1 VTLFQYYFLYFLYF
15 KFLPK
20 ISSCVI
26 LNFRSFFHCI
36 VDLSDK
42 NSGGRTTFDMLLGD
56 NQEINDMQCRA
67 RFFGSL
73 HLPRVASNVDYL
85 KYPVQSDEKIYIV
98 FLRTRSILLVVAA
111 LLVNSHLPSN
121 TQPPGRVWEDNNS
134 STTNASNSITPHTAG
149 TSIMDEYLFFILAA

>member
-1 VTLFQYYFLYFLYF
+1 
-15 KFLPK
+15 
-20 ISSCVI
+20 

-85 KYPVQSDEKIYIV
+85 KYPVQIDEKIYIV
-98 FLRTRSILLVVAA
+98 FLRTRNILLVVAA
-111 LLVNSHLPSN
+111 LLVTVTFQATLS
-121 TQPPGRVWEDNNS
+121 PPGGVWEDNYS
-134 STTNASNSITPHTAG
+134 PTTNASNGIAPHTAG
-149 TSIMDEYLFFILAA
+149 TSIMDEYLSFILAA